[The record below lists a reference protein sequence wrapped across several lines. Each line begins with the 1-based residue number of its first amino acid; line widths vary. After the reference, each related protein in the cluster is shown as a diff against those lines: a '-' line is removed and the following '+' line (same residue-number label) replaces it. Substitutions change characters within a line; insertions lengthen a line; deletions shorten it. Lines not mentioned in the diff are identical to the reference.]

1 VADIA
6 QFQATRRD
14 ALAEAKPAAVR
25 SWNPSDG
32 RLAFLLTLPTMAL
45 LLFVGVFPLIW
56 SLGLSFTRYDFTTSA
71 APVFVGG
78 LNYAR
83 VLANEDIWSAFV
95 TTAKYVVMA
104 VGTEFV
110 LGFGI
115 ALLLNRSFPGRGL
128 LTTLMLLP
136 MMLSPVIAAS
146 FWKQMYEPQW
156 GALNYYIKLLGF
168 PPVEWLANQKISLV
182 SLAIVDVWQWTPFML
197 LISLAGLSAVPRYLY
212 EAAEVD
218 QASGWFKFRYITLPL
233 VWPLLLIALI
243 FRTMDAVR
251 VFEYPRI
258 MTADSDA
265 TQTITTRLYHFAFP
279 EHNTGLSSAFAY
291 IILVMII
298 ALTTVYI
305 RYLTRA
311 TSRQDVIDV

>member
-1 VADIA
+1 MTEMARSQTA
-6 QFQATRRD
+6 HRD
-14 ALAEAKPAAVR
+14 ALAEAEPAAVR

-32 RLAFLLTLPTMAL
+32 WIAFLFTLPTMAL
-45 LLFVGVFPLIW
+45 LVFIGVFPLVW
-56 SLGLSFTRYDFTTSA
+56 SLGLSFTRYDFTTNVE
-71 APVFVGG
+71 PRFVGI

-83 VLANEDIWSAFV
+83 VLANEDIWAVFI
-95 TTAKYVVMA
+95 TTAKYVGMA
-104 VGTEFV
+104 VCAEFI

-115 ALLLNRSFPGRGL
+115 AFLLNRSFPGRGL
-128 LTTLMLLP
+128 LTTAMLLP

-146 FWKQMYEPQW
+146 FWKQMYEPGW
-156 GALNYYIKLLGF
+156 GALNYYVKALGF

-218 QASGWFKFRYITLPL
+218 QASDWFKFRHITLPL

-258 MTADSDA
+258 MTADAEA
-265 TQTITTRLYHFAFP
+265 TQTISTRLYHFAFP

-291 IILVMII
+291 IVLVLII
-298 ALTTVYI
+298 ALTNVYI
-305 RYLTRA
+305 RYLNRA
-311 TSRQDVIDV
+311 ANR

>member
-1 VADIA
+1 
-6 QFQATRRD
+6 
-14 ALAEAKPAAVR
+14 
-25 SWNPSDG
+25 
-32 RLAFLLTLPTMAL
+32 MAL
-45 LLFVGVFPLIW
+45 LVFIGVFPLIW
-56 SLGLSFTRYDFTTSA
+56 SLGLSFTRYDFTRSA
-71 APVFVGG
+71 APAFVGT

-83 VLANEDIWSAFV
+83 VLDNEEIWSVFI
-95 TTAKYVVMA
+95 TTAKYVLMS
-104 VGTEFV
+104 VGVEFF

-115 ALLLNRSFPGRGL
+115 AVLLNRSFLGRGL

-156 GALNYYIKLLGF
+156 GALNYYIKLVGF
-168 PPVEWLANQKISLV
+168 PPVEWLANQKISLI
-182 SLAIVDVWQWTPFML
+182 SLAIVDIWQWTPFML

-218 QASGWFKFRYITLPL
+218 QASGWFKFRHITLPL

-258 MTADSDA
+258 MTADAEA

-279 EHNTGLSSAFAY
+279 EHNTGLSTAFAY
-291 IILVMII
+291 IVLVMII
-298 ALTTVYI
+298 AMTSVYI
-305 RYLTRA
+305 RYLNRA
-311 TSRQDVIDV
+311 TER

>member
-1 VADIA
+1 MTEIA
-6 QFQATRRD
+6 RSQTAHHDT
-14 ALAEAKPAAVR
+14 LAEAEPAAVR

-32 RLAFLLTLPTMAL
+32 WMAFLFTLPTMAL
-45 LLFVGVFPLIW
+45 LVLIGVFPLIW
-56 SLGLSFTRYDFTTSA
+56 SLGLSFTRYDFTTNVE
-71 APVFVGG
+71 PRFVGT
-78 LNYAR
+78 L
-83 VLANEDIWSAFV
+83 VLANEDIWAVFI
-95 TTAKYVVMA
+95 TTAKYVAMA
-104 VGTEFV
+104 VGAEFI

-128 LTTLMLLP
+128 LTTAMLLP

-156 GALNYYIKLLGF
+156 GALNYYIKALGF

-182 SLAIVDVWQWTPFML
+182 SLAIVDIWQWTPFML

-218 QASGWFKFRYITLPL
+218 QASDWFKFRHITLPL

-258 MTADSDA
+258 MTADAEA

-291 IILVMII
+291 IVLVLII
-298 ALTTVYI
+298 ALTNVYI

-311 TSRQDVIDV
+311 TNR

>member
-1 VADIA
+1 VE
-6 QFQATRRD
+6 
-14 ALAEAKPAAVR
+14 AEPEAVR

-32 RLAFLLTLPTMAL
+32 WMAFLFTFPTMAL
-45 LLFVGVFPLIW
+45 LVFIGVFPLVW

-71 APVFVGG
+71 APTFVGT

-83 VLANEDIWSAFV
+83 VLANEDIWAVFI
-95 TTAKYVVMA
+95 TTAKYVLMA
-104 VGTEFV
+104 VGVEFF

-115 ALLLNRSFPGRGL
+115 AFLLNRSFPGRGL

-168 PPVEWLANQKISLV
+168 PPVEWLANQKISLF
-182 SLAIVDVWQWTPFML
+182 SLAIVDIWQWTPFML

-218 QASGWFKFRYITLPL
+218 QASGWFKFRHITLPL

-258 MTADSDA
+258 MTADAEA

-279 EHNTGLSSAFAY
+279 EHNTGLSTAFAY
-291 IILVMII
+291 IVLVMII
-298 ALTTVYI
+298 AMTSVYI
-305 RYLTRA
+305 RYLNRA
-311 TSRQDVIDV
+311 TER